1 MVMISAPAALADP
14 LLAGV
19 GVAASAVTGCSRGRA
34 RSAPSAP
41 AGFCAGGIANCAEA
55 FGSASPLQL
64 AKIEEFYVGALLIL
78 FILYLN
84 YAGPTDEAKTR
95 QVAGRPSARLYFPA
109 FLRLLWPSLLA
120 LLCTREAFERKWGS
134 KRVLGIGG
142 VSLSRPAC

>member
-34 RSAPSAP
+34 RPAPSAP

-64 AKIEEFYVGALLIL
+64 AKMEEFYVGA
-78 FILYLN
+78 
-84 YAGPTDEAKTR
+84 
-95 QVAGRPSARLYFPA
+95 RLSTNSVHSVFP
-109 FLRLLWPSLLA
+109 LDNV
-120 LLCTREAFERKWGS
+120 T
-134 KRVLGIGG
+134 
-142 VSLSRPAC
+142 